1 MNPERSETTMERSE
15 VVVIGGG
22 IHGVGVAQA
31 AAAAGYE
38 VLLLEERDIAA
49 GTSSRSSKLIHG
61 GLRYL
66 ESRQFGLVH
75 ESLSERKILC
85 RIAPELVKL
94 VPFYVPVYNDTTRR
108 PWELRA
114 GLSLYAMLG
123 HLRKQARFSSVPRSE
138 WDALD
143 GIETNGLQAVFRYY
157 DGQTDDAALAR
168 AVLRS
173 AEELGAR
180 VEVPATFVGA
190 EQTSAGWRV
199 RYTDGGTGAEK
210 TCDCLALVNA
220 AGPWVERV
228 REGIEPKMS
237 GFALDLVG
245 GTHIEL
251 DQPLPKGVYY
261 CEAPR
266 DRRAVLIIPWKGRT
280 LVGTTEQPFTGD
292 PAAIAPTTAEI
303 EYLGETL
310 RHYFPRYAGKRV
322 DAWAGL
328 RVLPRGE
335 GSAFSRPR
343 ETTLV
348 VDDDARPRAVAIYGG
363 KLTGYRATAERVMN
377 LLERSL
383 PARTRRGETRE
394 LPLTPQDRREGQPR
408 ERVRDR
414 VR

>member
-1 MNPERSETTMERSE
+1 MNTESSE
-15 VVVIGGG
+15 VIVIGGG

-38 VLLLEERDIAA
+38 VLLLEERAVAA

-66 ESRQFGLVH
+66 ESWQIGLVH
-75 ESLSERKILC
+75 ESLSERAILC

-94 VPFYVPVYNDTTRR
+94 VPFFVPVYRETTRR

-114 GLSLYAMLG
+114 GLSLYAVLG
-123 HLRKQARFSSVPRSE
+123 HLRQSARFRAVPRRE
-138 WDALD
+138 WDTLD
-143 GIETNGLQAVFRYY
+143 GLELDGLQAVFSYH

-173 AEELGAR
+173 AQELGAR
-180 VEVPATFVGA
+180 AQIPGRFLGA
-190 EQTSAGWRV
+190 ERKGDRWRV
-199 RYTDGGTGAEK
+199 RYTDEVGSER
-210 TCDCLALVNA
+210 TCECLALVNA

-228 REGIEPKMS
+228 REAIEPRMP

-245 GTHIEL
+245 GAHVEL
-251 DQPLPKGVYY
+251 EGELHSGVYY

-266 DRRAVLIIPWKGRT
+266 DHRAVLVIPWKGRT
-280 LVGTTEQPFTGD
+280 LVGTTETPYTGD
-292 PAAIAPTTAEI
+292 PAAIEATASEI
-303 EYLGETL
+303 EYLEETL
-310 RHYFPRYAGKRV
+310 RHYFPRHTGKRV

-328 RVLPRGE
+328 RVLPRGK
-335 GSAFSRPR
+335 GKAFDRPR

-348 VDDDARPRAVAIYGG
+348 VDDRARPSAVAIYGG
-363 KLTGYRATAERVMN
+363 KLTGYRATAEKVAR

-383 PARTRRGETRE
+383 PTRARRADTRE
-394 LPLTPQDRREGQPR
+394 LRLQPR
-408 ERVRDR
+408 DEPTK
-414 VR
+414 